1 MIFFLQCNPIKVIY
15 ILHVWHA
22 RLLANLSLHKVWI
35 WMQQS
40 NHCGMISMSC
50 NSSVYWYWCMHNYRE
65 TRCISSSGLSFP
77 FFSKGIDIS
86 YLFLY
91 TQLQPEFYISARI
104 LLMACRTTPGAA
116 DNLQSCSSGIHSVG
130 NSSSPSSYGQNASNQ
145 GEQKSMSVTFPCSVY
160 ACAKCTYS
168 SKNNNNKQRF
178 PAHDELGT
186 VTDTA

>member
-1 MIFFLQCNPIKVIY
+1 
-15 ILHVWHA
+15 
-22 RLLANLSLHKVWI
+22 
-35 WMQQS
+35 
-40 NHCGMISMSC
+40 MISVSC
-50 NSSVYWYWCMHNYRE
+50 NSSVYWYWCMHNYGK

-77 FFSKGIDIS
+77 FFSKGIDVS

-130 NSSSPSSYGQNASNQ
+130 NSSSPSSYGQNASSQ

-168 SKNNNNKQRF
+168 SNNNKNNNDNAYLAHHELESVAIIIRRVCAFGTCVYTAQRVHWHSIAAGRF
-178 PAHDELGT
+178 L
-186 VTDTA
+186 TACALM